1 MKLRC
6 RRVRGKQSS
15 FVLILWHKMAK
26 ESHSKTLPGYTRPR
40 LKSWSLLII
49 SNVQEIIRC
58 FISCSAASV
67 IILLQLCLFC
77 RFWDGCFIKTLC
89 GATVSISVLHYIYFL
104 LCCIVLLILQQLGAK
119 IPKGAL
125 LLGPP
130 GCGKTLL
137 AKAVATEAHVPFL
150 AMAGSDFVE
159 MLGGLYQYCSVQF
172 SHICLYFYWFIM

>member
-1 MKLRC
+1 VLLLYFYSC
-6 RRVRGKQSS
+6 AC
-15 FVLILWHKMAK
+15 FVDFETVVL
-26 ESHSKTLPGYTRPR
+26 
-40 LKSWSLLII
+40 LKHY
-49 SNVQEIIRC
+49 
-58 FISCSAASV
+58 
-67 IILLQLCLFC
+67 
-77 RFWDGCFIKTLC
+77 
-89 GATVSISVLHYIYFL
+89 VSISVLHYIYFL

-159 MLGGLYQYCSVQF
+159 MLGGLYQCCSVQF